1 MIFSAE
7 TPHIDTECRKVRKR
21 ARQKENRNNRSVYPN
36 KQIPNANS
44 RRCCN
49 RFYSRYNLKA
59 FTHFCVSFQ
68 SDGGNNNGKMKRRRR
83 RQQSN
88 ATIQENTAK
97 CFLQFL

>member
-1 MIFSAE
+1 MIFPAE

-44 RRCCN
+44 RGCCN

-68 SDGGNNNGKMKRRRR
+68 KDDGNNNEKMKMTTTTT
-83 RQQSN
+83 
-88 ATIQENTAK
+88 ATIERHNPK
-97 CFLQFL
+97 KHC